1 MEIAH
6 EQAGAVSVLAPVGR
20 LDTDSATDLELAL
33 QDLIGAEAR
42 HFVLDFAKIGY
53 VSSAGL
59 RVLLMTAKQLDG
71 GKGSL
76 RLCGLSA
83 QVKQVFD
90 IAGFSKLFQI
100 FPDRAAALDR
110 HPHLADAAPQIG
122 KLASRLMGAKVHEA
136 DVDAGEADIARRAAS
151 LLGAKAVAKPAGDAT
166 PAARAAPAKGA
177 AGSDRTMALQ
187 SLKTPL
193 APAPG
198 AAAPAAD
205 AKPLGF
211 FARLLGLFRR

>member
-33 QDLIGAEAR
+33 QDLLAADAR

-59 RVLLMTAKQLDG
+59 RVLLMAAKQLDG

-76 RLCGLSA
+76 RLCGLSP

-110 HPHLADAAPQIG
+110 HPNLADAAPQIG
-122 KLASRLMGAKVHEA
+122 KLASRLMGAKAHEA
-136 DVDAGEADIARRAAS
+136 DVDANEADVARRAAS
-151 LLGAKAVAKPAGDAT
+151 LLGAKAAPKAPA
-166 PAARAAPAKGA
+166 PRAAA
-177 AGSDRTMALQ
+177 ANAPNGDRTMALQ

-198 AAAPAAD
+198 AAAETEAR
-205 AKPLGF
+205 KPKGF

>member
-1 MEIAH
+1 MEIGH

-33 QDLIGAEAR
+33 QDLMAAEAR
-42 HFVLDFAKIGY
+42 HFVLDFSKIGY

-59 RVLLMTAKQLDG
+59 RVLLMAAKQLDG

-76 RLCGLSA
+76 RLCGLSP
-83 QVKQVFD
+83 QVRQVFD

-110 HPHLADAAPQIG
+110 HPHLAEAAPQIG
-122 KLASRLMGAKVHEA
+122 RLASRLMGAKEHQA
-136 DVDAGEADIARRAAS
+136 DVDAGEAEIAARAAS
-151 LLGAKAVAKPAGDAT
+151 LLGAKAAPKAAPSAT
-166 PAARAAPAKGA
+166 PAPARAAPKPGA
-177 AGSDRTMALQ
+177 GDRTMALQ

-198 AAAPAAD
+198 GQSAAEAP
-205 AKPLGF
+205 KPKGLL
-211 FARLLGLFRR
+211 ARLFGWMRR

>member
-33 QDLIGAEAR
+33 QDLIAVDAR

-59 RVLLMTAKQLDG
+59 RVLLMAAKQLDG

-76 RLCGLSA
+76 RLCGLSP
-83 QVKQVFD
+83 QVRQVF
-90 IAGFSKLFQI
+90 
-100 FPDRAAALDR
+100 
-110 HPHLADAAPQIG
+110 
-122 KLASRLMGAKVHEA
+122 
-136 DVDAGEADIARRAAS
+136 DIARRAAS
-151 LLGAKAVAKPAGDAT
+151 LLGAKAAPKPT
-166 PAARAAPAKGA
+166 PAAKAAAPKSG
-177 AGSDRTMALQ
+177 GGDRTMALQ

-193 APAPG
+193 APAAGG
-198 AAAPAAD
+198 APTPAGEG
-205 AKPLGF
+205 KPKGF
-211 FARLLGLFRR
+211 LARLLGMFRR

>member
-6 EQAGAVSVLAPVGR
+6 EQAGAVSVLAPSGR

-33 QDLIGAEAR
+33 QDLMAADAR

-59 RVLLMTAKQLDG
+59 RVLLMAAKQLDG

-76 RLCGLSA
+76 RLCGLSP
-83 QVKQVFD
+83 QVRQVFD

-122 KLASRLMGAKVHEA
+122 RLASRLMGAKEHQA
-136 DVDAGEADIARRAAS
+136 DVDAGEADIAARAAS
-151 LLGAKAVAKPAGDAT
+151 LLGAKAAPKASP
-166 PAARAAPAKGA
+166 AAPASKPA
-177 AGSDRTMALQ
+177 SPPVAGGDRTMALK

-198 AAAPAAD
+198 ASPAAGE
-205 AKPLGF
+205 ATKPKGL
-211 FARLLGLFRR
+211 FARLFGWLRR

>member
-33 QDLIGAEAR
+33 QDLIAVDAR
-42 HFVLDFAKIGY
+42 HFVVDFAKIGY

-59 RVLLMTAKQLDG
+59 RVLLMAAKQLDG

-76 RLCGLSA
+76 RLCGLNP
-83 QVKQVFD
+83 QVRQVFD

-122 KLASRLMGAKVHEA
+122 KLASRLMGAKEHEA
-136 DVDAGEADIARRAAS
+136 DVDASEADIARRAAS
-151 LLGAKAVAKPAGDAT
+151 LLGAKAAPKPAPAAKAAT
-166 PAARAAPAKGA
+166 PK
-177 AGSDRTMALQ
+177 AGGGDRTMALQ

-193 APAPG
+193 APATG
-198 AAAPAAD
+198 AASAPAGEG
-205 AKPLGF
+205 KPKGF
-211 FARLLGLFRR
+211 FARLLGMFRR

>member
-1 MEIAH
+1 VEIAH

-20 LDTDSATDLELAL
+20 LDTDSATDLELAI
-33 QDLIGAEAR
+33 QDLIGADAR

-59 RVLLMTAKQLDG
+59 RVLLMAAKQLDG
-71 GKGSL
+71 GMGTL
-76 RLCGLSA
+76 RLCGLSP

-90 IAGFSKLFQI
+90 IAGFTKLFQI
-100 FPDRAAALDR
+100 FADRAAALDR

-122 KLASRLMGAKVHEA
+122 RLASRLMGAKVHQA
-136 DVDAGEADIARRAAS
+136 DVDAGDADIAHRAAS
-151 LLGAKAVAKPAGDAT
+151 LLGAKAPAK
-166 PAARAAPAKGA
+166 AAPAAKSAAPKGA
-177 AGSDRTMALQ
+177 AGGDRTIALQ

-198 AAAPAAD
+198 ASVASAD
-205 AKPLGF
+205 AKPKGF
-211 FARLLGLFRR
+211 FARLLGMFRR

>member
-1 MEIAH
+1 MEIGH

-20 LDTDSATDLELAL
+20 LDTDSAADLELAL
-33 QDLIGAEAR
+33 QDLMGADAR

-59 RVLLMTAKQLDG
+59 RVLLMAAKQLDG

-76 RLCGLSA
+76 RLCGLSP

-110 HPHLADAAPQIG
+110 HPHLADVAPQIG
-122 KLASRLMGAKVHEA
+122 KLASRLMGAKEHHA

-151 LLGAKAVAKPAGDAT
+151 LLGAKAAPK
-166 PAARAAPAKGA
+166 AAPAAAPKPAAAPSGA
-177 AGSDRTMALQ
+177 SDRTMALK

-198 AAAPAAD
+198 ASPAAGEA
-205 AKPLGF
+205 AKPKGL
-211 FARLLGLFRR
+211 FARLFGWLRR

>member
-33 QDLIGAEAR
+33 QDLIAVDAR

-59 RVLLMTAKQLDG
+59 RVLLMAAKQLDG

-76 RLCGLSA
+76 RLCGLSP
-83 QVKQVFD
+83 QVRQVFD

-122 KLASRLMGAKVHEA
+122 KLASRLMGAQEHQA

-151 LLGAKAVAKPAGDAT
+151 LLGAKAAPKPA
-166 PAARAAPAKGA
+166 PAAKAAAPKSG
-177 AGSDRTMALQ
+177 GGDRTMALQ

-193 APAPG
+193 APTAG
-198 AAAPAAD
+198 GAPAPAGEG
-205 AKPLGF
+205 KPKGF
-211 FARLLGLFRR
+211 LARLLGMFRR